1 MAGLAKAALAG
12 DVRAAAR
19 LMRELDDRQP
29 EAILELRELYPSTGR
44 AYVLGITGNPG
55 SGKSTVVDLL
65 IDRYRKQG
73 KRVGVV
79 AIDPTSPFSG
89 GAILGDRIR
98 MQRHSTDDGVF
109 IRSLATRGHLG
120 GLSRSTHDLVAVLDA
135 IGYDVVI
142 IETVGVG
149 QDEVEVV
156 AAAHTSVV
164 ITVPGLGDEVQAI
177 KAGILEIA
185 DVLVV
190 NKAER
195 DGADR
200 TVRDLQG
207 MLELR
212 PREAPVVEVVR
223 TVATRQEGLDELGA
237 AIERH
242 RAGSGAAQAEQRRY
256 RRAFAEVRDAL
267 RERLLEA
274 AVAAAGPG
282 GLDAIATEVAA
293 RRTDPYS
300 AADRLLAAL
309 RGAAPGGAAR

>member
-1 MAGLAKAALAG
+1 MGLAQAALAG

-19 LMRELDDRQP
+19 LMRELDDRLP
-29 EAILELRELYPSTGR
+29 AAILELRELYPSTGR
-44 AYVLGITGNPG
+44 AFVLGVTGNPG
-55 SGKSTVVDLL
+55 SGKSTVVDCL
-65 IDRYRKQG
+65 IERYRQQG

-79 AIDPTSPFSG
+79 AIDPTSPFTG

-98 MQRHSTDDGVF
+98 MQRHSIDDGVF

-120 GLSRSTHDLVAVLDA
+120 GLSRSTHDMVTVLDA
-135 IGYDVVI
+135 VGYDVVI

-164 ITVPGLGDEVQAI
+164 ITMPGLGDEVQAI

-212 PREAPVVEVVR
+212 PRDAPVVEVVR
-223 TVATRQEGLDELGA
+223 TVATRQEGIEELCA

-242 RAGSGAAQAEQRRY
+242 RAGADEAQVERRRQ

-274 AVAAAGPG
+274 AAAVAGPG
-282 GLDAIATEVAA
+282 GLDAIAAEVAA
-293 RRTDPYS
+293 GRTDPYS
-300 AADRLLAAL
+300 AADRLVAAL
-309 RGAAPGGAAR
+309 RGPAAPGARH